1 MAKIRRQESEGWSER
16 ERSRFG
22 KEAGDEFK
30 ASRSEPENFRGKRS
44 ESIVLRP
51 NVRDEKETDKQQ
63 DSK

>member
-30 ASRSEPENFRGKRS
+30 ATGSKPENFRGKRS

-51 NVRDEKETDKQQ
+51 NVRDEKEADKQQ
-63 DSK
+63 DSE